1 MRMQR
6 VGECADEDAAGG
18 GCLQLLLLL
27 RLLMLTYVVDRSHP
41 PKTRRVRESLGH
53 VPAQTKNETG
63 K

>member
-18 GCLQLLLLL
+18 GCVLLLLL
-27 RLLMLTYVVDRSHP
+27 LLLLLTYVVDRSHP
-41 PKTRRVRESLGH
+41 PKTRRVRESPGH
-53 VPAQTKNETG
+53 VPAQTKNKTG

>member
-18 GCLQLLLLL
+18 GCVLLLLL
-27 RLLMLTYVVDRSHP
+27 LLLLTYVVDRSHP